1 MSRTISGNY
10 TSGITLT
17 SSNNPVTVTGKV
29 NANVRSGASLDGPG
43 GTNWSVT
50 NSGQISNSNNYQSEA
65 LLIGA
70 NGNYAAQ
77 AVITNLNGGNISG
90 AGSGIIIDS
99 NAGSVTNNAG
109 GTIEAGYFSAVG
121 MYGGKST
128 VVNGGAIL
136 GRHTAKNA
144 FGSYTEGN
152 GVVLYDGG
160 EVINEAGA
168 TIAGTRGGVITSGY
182 YKTPGVYNPGNAVYG
197 STVDNAGTIIG
208 SGLGGAVN
216 FYTYSAENRLIDHP
230 GAVFVG
236 GSYQDSSTPGL
247 YRDVTGNG
255 GTLELASGSSTG
267 VLSGFGTNFTGF
279 KVLQFDTNAKWAV
292 SGASTDFSGVDI
304 TGFNSD
310 DTLTLTGFTEAR
322 YSFSGNTLTLTNSSN
337 GTVSLQVQEN
347 PGSHFAVSDSG
358 GNTVIDGPLTC
369 FLAGTH
375 VLTDRG
381 EVPVNAILAD
391 DIVITANGQPRRVRW
406 VGHRRL
412 DLRRH
417 RAPDL
422 AQPILIRTNAFA
434 DNVPHRDLRVS
445 PDHALL
451 LDDALIPA
459 RLLINGASILRET
472 HHQTVT
478 YYHIELETH
487 DILLAEALPAESY
500 LDTGNRGVFENAD
513 EPLILHPDF
522 ADAQRQRVAASCRP
536 FVDSPEE
543 VRPVWHQLATR
554 AAMLG
559 LRLPAPI
566 QTTSDP
572 DLLVIADGRTIH
584 PLRTGADGYTFLLP
598 PSRGPIRLVSR
609 TTRPCDQQPWV
620 EDRRRLGV
628 MVARLTLRAGDEVK
642 AIPLDHPALA
652 QGWWDVE
659 HDDATSW
666 RWTDGD
672 ARLPFSATR
681 PVVLQVECVDA
692 LDYPLTVGCK
702 AA

>member
-1 MSRTISGNY
+1 MRTISGNY
-10 TSGITLT
+10 TTGITLT
-17 SSNNPVTVTGKV
+17 SSNNPVTVTGNI
-29 NANVRSGASLDGPG
+29 NASVPSGSALYGPG
-43 GTNWSVT
+43 GTNWTIT
-50 NSGQISNSNNYQSEA
+50 NSGQIHNSNASSGTAIE
-65 LLIGA
+65 IGSFS
-70 NGNYAAQ
+70 GDYAAV
-77 AVITNLNGGNISG
+77 AAITNLSGGNISG
-90 AGSGIIIDS
+90 AGSGIIILS
-99 NAGSVTNNAG
+99 NAGSLTNNANG
-109 GTIEAGYFSAVG
+109 VIEAGYFTGVG
-121 MYGGKST
+121 MYGGKAT
-128 VVNGGAIL
+128 VVNDGVIL
-136 GRHTAKNA
+136 TRHTSKNVY
-144 FGSYTEGN
+144 GSYTQGN

-160 EVINEAGA
+160 LVVNAAGA
-168 TIAGTRGGVITSGY
+168 TISGTRGGVFASGY
-182 YKTPGVYNPGNAVYG
+182 YKTVGVSNPGYATYG
-197 STVDNAGTIIG
+197 VTVDNAGTIIG
-208 SGLGGAVN
+208 NGQGGAVD
-216 FYTYSAENRLIDHP
+216 FFSYSTANRLIDHP
-230 GAVFVG
+230 GAVFIG
-236 GSYQDSSTPGL
+236 GYYRDSSLPGIS
-247 YRDVTGNG
+247 RDVSGNG

-267 VLSGFGTNFTGF
+267 VLSGFGTNFAGF
-279 KVLQFDTNAKWAV
+279 KALQFDTNAKWTV
-292 SGASTDFSGVDI
+292 SGAYSDFAGVNI
-304 TGFNSD
+304 TGFNSS
-310 DTLTLTGFTEAR
+310 DTLTLAGFTEAD

-337 GTVSLQVQEN
+337 GTVSLQVQDN
-347 PGSHFAVSDSG
+347 PGSHFTVTNSG
-358 GNTVIDGPLTC
+358 GNTVIDGPVTC

-381 EVPVNAILAD
+381 EVPVEAIAAD

-417 RAPDL
+417 RVPEL
-422 AQPILIRTNAFA
+422 AQPILIRANAFA

-451 LDDALIPA
+451 HANALIPA

-472 HHQTVT
+472 HHHTVT

-500 LDTGNRGVFENAD
+500 LDTGNRGMFENAG

-522 ADAQRQRVAASCRP
+522 ADAQRQRVATSCRP
-536 FVDSPEE
+536 FVDAPED

-554 AAMLG
+554 AEMLG

-566 QTTSDP
+566 QATNDP
-572 DLLVIADGRTIH
+572 DLLVLAGGRTIH

-598 PSRGPIRLVSR
+598 PSRDPIRLVSR

-628 MVARLTLRAGDEVK
+628 MVARLTLRVGDEVK
-642 AIPLDHPALA
+642 TIPLDHPALS
-652 QGWWDVE
+652 QGWWDLE

-672 ARLPFSATR
+672 AVLPIHATG

-692 LDYPLTVGCK
+692 LDYPLTMACQ